1 MSEHQ
6 VFNGGWLDIAGLLH
20 GLGGSPLQ
28 AEMEEVCTSA
38 TGSTRRR
45 TGRVFVDRQRRC
57 RMDIQEEGQP
67 AIMFLHDPDGHA
79 MVCGVADKP
88 ETWVRMPWAAPFRG
102 AHREGP
108 SVPAANL
115 EVLVE
120 FSNEDGA
127 HRYRLFNA
135 RYDDPDERLFACE

>member
-1 MSEHQ
+1 
-6 VFNGGWLDIAGLLH
+6 
-20 GLGGSPLQ
+20 
-28 AEMEEVCTSA
+28 
-38 TGSTRRR
+38 
-45 TGRVFVDRQRRC
+45 
-57 RMDIQEEGQP
+57 
-67 AIMFLHDPDGHA
+67 MFLHDPDGHA